1 VPLSR
6 AWVVP
11 LVLLA
16 VAGWVGGVPVADA
29 HPHVFVDYA
38 VLVRFGAGGVESVEI
53 TWTFDEF
60 TSALILRQFDKDR
73 DGKLSPDEV
82 RQVERGHFAETRES
96 QYFLSARLNGAALPI
111 ATARDFSA
119 RVANGRVTYV
129 FTVPMATPALGA
141 GGGRL
146 ELMAD
151 DPTIYTAFDL
161 SAQAPVRVE
170 APPRALTAGCEVI
183 RDPKGAVM
191 DFIRCDYSY
200 RRGNR

>member
-1 VPLSR
+1 MPLRR
-6 AWVVP
+6 ARALP
-11 LVLLA
+11 FLLLA
-16 VAGWVGGVPVADA
+16 VAGGVGGGATADA

-96 QYFLSARLNGAALPI
+96 QYFLSLRLNGAALPI
-111 ATARDFSA
+111 ASARDFSA
-119 RVANGRVTYV
+119 RVVNGRVSYV
-129 FTVPMATPALGA
+129 FTVPMATPAIA
-141 GGGRL
+141 GGAAGRL

-161 SAQAPVRVE
+161 SPQAPVRVA
-170 APPRALTAGCEVI
+170 APQGLTAECQVI

-191 DFIRCDYSY
+191 DFIRCNYDYH
-200 RRGNR
+200 RGSR